1 MFVQISNPQRAEDD
15 LRNLMRLEI
24 RCVLKIHSASF
35 DSSSEEMFLF
45 NVPLVVSSLSA
56 FAPSSILSSDV
67 FRHLDDNHN
76 HRHHRHIRLKTAVR
90 IAAHH
95 HHHTEA
101 GGGGEENNG
110 TT

>member
-1 MFVQISNPQRAEDD
+1 MRFEDSFGILRFFFQR
-15 LRNLMRLEI
+15 N
-24 RCVLKIHSASF
+24 VLVHCSIC
-35 DSSSEEMFLF
+35 LL
-45 NVPLVVSSLSA
+45 LVVSSLSA
-56 FAPSSILSSDV
+56 FAPSSISSSDV
-67 FRHLDDNHN
+67 FLHLDDNHN

-95 HHHTEA
+95 HHHAEA